1 MAAVTPR
8 DRNRLAAAV
17 AQLRAGHTWAAEALL
32 EAGEAQCKQ
41 VLLTWQKHGPT
52 AAIRDAE
59 ERMSMEDV
67 G

>member
-1 MAAVTPR
+1 MTVR

-17 AQLRAGHTWAAEALL
+17 AMLRNGYADYALTML

-41 VLLTWQKHGPT
+41 VLLTWQKHGPA

-59 ERMSMEDV
+59 ERLQMEDV